1 MHCFDGEQCGQMDI
15 AMQADDGAQCDPNI
29 ALQCMQMLTWT
40 CGSRILT
47 SLGIALAAS
56 FA

>member
-1 MHCFDGEQCGQMDI
+1 MHGFNGEQYGQNDI

-40 CGSRILT
+40 CCSRILT